1 MARPRCGE
9 ENPRRLLALNL
20 SVGYKTRGTLGRVPP
35 IGSCD
40 MKPLLLV
47 AAVLAAAPGNRG
59 PRAPILPFE
68 HASTPVPQ
76 TRIDRLVLKRLKQVG
91 IAPAPLCS
99 DAVFVRRVYL
109 DAIGTLPTAQ
119 ETREFASSQ
128 NPRKRA
134 LLVDRLLQR
143 KEFADYWAI
152 KWCDL
157 LRVKSE
163 YPINLWPA
171 AVEGYHHW
179 IRTAIRENMPY
190 DRFVLTMLTSSG
202 SNFSVPPV
210 NFYRAV
216 QSREPTALAQTVA
229 LSFMGVRPEGMTKQ
243 RWTDMA
249 VFFSKISYKTT
260 EQWKEEIVI
269 FDPSKDFDPS
279 TAGPIN
285 ATLPDGS
292 SLQMPPD
299 QDPRKVFADW
309 LVAPKNPWFARAAV
323 NRVWAWLLGR
333 GIVHEPDDIRP
344 GNPPSNPELL
354 AYLEHELVAAH
365 YDLKHIFRLILN
377 SNTYQFSSIPAA
389 AGSDASDG
397 DIYFARYRPRRL
409 EAEALIDA
417 ICQVTGT
424 TERYSS
430 PIPEPFTYIPEGQRS
445 IELADG
451 SISSSFLDVF
461 GRPARDSGLESE
473 RNNRPTAAQE
483 LHLLNSSHIRQK
495 IEQSPKLRELLQSRR
510 PPREII
516 DELYLT
522 ILSRYPTADELRTI
536 RDYAQDRKQ
545 GKRPMI
551 DLIWALLNSS
561 EFLYRH

>member
-1 MARPRCGE
+1 
-9 ENPRRLLALNL
+9 
-20 SVGYKTRGTLGRVPP
+20 
-35 IGSCD
+35 
-40 MKPLLLV
+40 MKSLLLV

-59 PRAPILPFE
+59 VRAPILPFE

-76 TRIDRLVLKRLKQVG
+76 TRIDKLVLKKLKQLG
-91 IAPAPLCS
+91 IPPAPLCS

-119 ETREFASSQ
+119 ETKDFLSSQ
-128 NPRKRA
+128 NPKRRA
-134 LLVDRLLQR
+134 LLIDRLLER
-143 KEFADYWAI
+143 KEFADCWAI

-179 IRTAIRENMPY
+179 IRTSIKENLPY
-190 DRFVLTMLTSSG
+190 DRFVRTMLTASG
-202 SNFSVPPV
+202 SNFSTPPV

-216 QSREPTALAQTVA
+216 QSREPTAIAQTVA
-229 LSFMGVRPEGMTKQ
+229 LSFMGVRPEGWPKQ
-243 RWTDMA
+243 RWADMA
-249 VFFSKISYKTT
+249 VFFSKIGYKTT
-260 EQWKEEIVI
+260 EEWKEEIVI
-269 FDPSKDFDPS
+269 FDPSKS
-279 TAGPIN
+279 ASSSSAVGPIE
-285 ATLPDGS
+285 ALLPDGAS
-292 SLQMPPD
+292 VQLLPD

-309 LVAPKNPWFARAAV
+309 LVAPKNPWFARAAA

-354 AYLEHELVAAH
+354 AYLEHELVVAR

-377 SNTYQFSSIPAA
+377 SNVYQFSSIPAVA
-389 AGSDASDG
+389 ASDRP
-397 DIYFARYRPRRL
+397 DADVYFARYRPRRL
-409 EAEALIDA
+409 EAEVLIDA

-424 TERYSS
+424 TEKYSS
-430 PIPEPFTYIPEGQRS
+430 PIPEPFTFIPDGQRS

-461 GRPARDSGLESE
+461 GRPARDTGLESE

-516 DELYLT
+516 DEMYLT
-522 ILSRYPTADELRTI
+522 ILSRHPTADELMTF
-536 RDYAQDRKQ
+536 RDYAQDRQQ
-545 GKRPMI
+545 GRRPMI
-551 DLIWALLNSS
+551 DLIWALLNGP

>member
-1 MARPRCGE
+1 MQG
-9 ENPRRLLALNL
+9 L
-20 SVGYKTRGTLGRVPP
+20 LGRAPP
-35 IGSCD
+35 TGSRD
-40 MKPLLLV
+40 MKSLLLV
-47 AAVLAAAPGNRG
+47 AAVLAAVPGNRG
-59 PRAPILPFE
+59 TRTPISPFE
-68 HASTPVPQ
+68 RSSTPVPQ
-76 TRIDRLVLKRLKQVG
+76 TRIDKLVLKQLKQSTV
-91 IAPAPLCS
+91 APSPLCS

-109 DAIGTLPTAQ
+109 DTIGTLPTAQ
-119 ETREFASSQ
+119 ETRDFLSSQ
-128 NPRKRA
+128 NPKKRA
-134 LLVDRLLQR
+134 LLIDRLLQR

-171 AVEGYHHW
+171 AVQGYHHW
-179 IRTAIRENMPY
+179 IRTSIKENMPY
-190 DRFVLTMLTSSG
+190 DRFVRTMLTSSG

-216 QSREPTALAQTVA
+216 QSREPTAIAQTVA
-229 LSFMGVRPEGMTKQ
+229 LSFMGVRPEGWPKQ
-243 RWTDMA
+243 RWADAA
-249 VFFSKISYKTT
+249 VFFSKIGYKAT

-269 FDPSKDFDPS
+269 FDPGRDFAS
-279 TAGPIN
+279 SAGRPVD
-285 ATLPDGS
+285 AVLPDGAS
-292 SLQMPPD
+292 VRLLPD

-333 GIVHEPDDIRP
+333 GIVHEPDNICP

-354 AYLEHELVAAH
+354 AYLERELVVAH
-365 YDLKHIFRLILN
+365 YDLKHVYRLILN
-377 SNTYQFSSIPAA
+377 SNTYQFSSIPAT
-389 AGSDASDG
+389 DRSDG
-397 DIYFARYRPRRL
+397 DTCFARYRPRRL
-409 EAEALIDA
+409 EAEVLIDA

-424 TERYSS
+424 TEKYSS
-430 PIPEPFTYIPEGQRS
+430 QIPEPFTFIPDGQRS

-461 GRPARDSGLESE
+461 GRPARDTGLESE
-473 RNNRPTAAQE
+473 RNNRPTASQE

-495 IEQSPKLRELLQSRR
+495 IEQSPKIRELLQARR
-510 PPREII
+510 KPLETI

-522 ILSRYPTADELRTI
+522 ILSRYPTAEELRTF
-536 RDYAQDRKQ
+536 REYAQPVKGR
-545 GKRPMI
+545 RPMM
-551 DLIWALLNSS
+551 DLVWALLNSA

>member
-1 MARPRCGE
+1 MQG
-9 ENPRRLLALNL
+9 L
-20 SVGYKTRGTLGRVPP
+20 SGRAPP
-35 IGSCD
+35 IEPCD
-40 MKPLLLV
+40 MKSLLLV

-59 PRAPILPFE
+59 TRAPILPFE

-76 TRIDRLVLKRLKQVG
+76 TRIDKLVLKKLKQVG
-91 IAPAPLCS
+91 VAPAPLCS

-119 ETREFASSQ
+119 ETKDFLASQ
-128 NPRKRA
+128 NPKRRA
-134 LLVDRLLQR
+134 LLIDGLLQR

-179 IRTAIRENMPY
+179 IRTSIKENLPY
-190 DRFVLTMLTSSG
+190 DRFVRTMLTASG
-202 SNFSVPPV
+202 SNFSTPPV

-216 QSREPTALAQTVA
+216 QSREPIAIAQTVA
-229 LSFMGVRPEGMTKQ
+229 LSFMGVRPEGWPKQ
-243 RWTDMA
+243 RWADMA
-249 VFFSKISYKTT
+249 AFFAKIGYKTT

-269 FDPSKDFDPS
+269 FDAAKNSMLS
-279 TAGPIN
+279 AAGPI
-285 ATLPDGS
+285 AAVLPDGAS
-292 SLQMPPD
+292 VQLLPD
-299 QDPRKVFADW
+299 QDPRRVFADW
-309 LVAPKNPWFARAAV
+309 LVAPKNPWFARAAA

-333 GIVHEPDDIRP
+333 GVVHEPDDIRP

-354 AYLEHELVAAH
+354 AYLEHELIVAR

-377 SNTYQFSSIPAA
+377 SNAYQFSSIPAVA
-389 AGSDASDG
+389 ASDRPEA
-397 DIYFARYRPRRL
+397 DVYFARYRPRRL
-409 EAEALIDA
+409 EAEVLIDA

-424 TERYSS
+424 TEKYSS
-430 PIPEPFTYIPEGQRS
+430 PIPEPFTFIPEGQRS

-461 GRPARDSGLESE
+461 GRPARDTGLESE

-516 DELYLT
+516 DDLYLT
-522 ILSRYPTADELRTI
+522 ILSRHPTADELVTF
-536 RDYAQDRKQ
+536 RDYAQDRQQ
-545 GKRPMI
+545 GRRPMI
-551 DLIWALLNSS
+551 DLIWALLNSA